1 MEKIIGILILS
12 FLWLSNANAGIKEP
26 GTGYLYSGL
35 KACKGALKS
44 EHKKLKK
51 IYLEKDRKINVIL
64 YASCN
69 AEDVVWGSKKGK
81 NLETLHQKAYKKCLK
96 SAKKYMPGEDCYLY
110 AVNEEKVWK
119 YDKAKESNK
128 KKVKLAKAKPELAE
142 AKVLEEKQAQLDKK
156 PGRFFEDQPDVNDD
170 YQVHFIYMLTMSDKD
185 RELDINGKIE
195 EYADKMNAIFEKF
208 SKKTKGSSGA
218 KKYKYDYRKDGK
230 LDVTFIRLNKE
241 RKEFHKYIN
250 GNYKGW
256 LWLNGFNN
264 PKKVYFTFADVTSV
278 DGGEG
283 GVGMASMFLKNKYN
297 QNKSSMIKTALHEMH
312 HAMGGGFACVP
323 GMSKKAHFS
332 SGQDTDSK
340 HMFFGKAYVHDVE
353 GCPKGEDSVYL
364 TPTSQDP
371 YDPFKLICLNEWGKY
386 NHKKL
391 IKLREKQK
399 KDLKNGKWNYR
410 NGGSNCKFSYWARNY
425 DGLIKIFNDVEAQR
439 AYDMDPKSH

>member
-12 FLWLSNANAGIKEP
+12 FLWLSNANAGINEP

-69 AEDVVWGSKKGK
+69 AEDVVWGIKKGK
-81 NLETLHQKAYKKCLK
+81 NLETLHQKAYKSCLK

-119 YDKAKESNK
+119 YDKAKESTK
-128 KKVKLAKAKPELAE
+128 KKVKLAKAKAELAE

-170 YQVHFIYMLTMSDKD
+170 YQIHFIYMLTASDKD
-185 RELDINGKIE
+185 REFDINGKIE
-195 EYADKMNAIFEKF
+195 KYAEQMNKLHEKH
-208 SKKTKGSSGA
+208 SKKVKGSSGA
-218 KKYKYDYRKDGK
+218 KKYKFDYRKDGK
-230 LDVTFIRLNKE
+230 LDVTFIRLDKK
-241 RKEFHKYIN
+241 RKELHKHIN
-250 GNYKGW
+250 NNYGGW
-256 LWLNGFNN
+256 LWMNGFNN
-264 PKKVYFTFADVTSV
+264 PKKHYFTFADVTSR

-283 GVGMASMFLKNKYN
+283 GVGMASVFLKSKYN
-297 QNKSSMIKTALHEMH
+297 RKAVNMIRTAVHELH

-323 GMSKKAHFS
+323 GMSGTAHW
-332 SGQDTDSK
+332 SGNSQDTIQK
-340 HMFFGKAYVHDVE
+340 QIFMGKAYVHDEE

-364 TPTSQDP
+364 TPTSKDP

-386 NHKKL
+386 NHPKL
-391 IKLREKQK
+391 VKLREKQAS
-399 KDLKNGKWNYR
+399 DLKKGKWNYR
-410 NGGSNCKFSYWARNY
+410 SGGSGCKFSYWK
-425 DGLIKIFNDVEAQR
+425 GSGGMKIFDEKEAKR
-439 AYDMDPKSH
+439 AYDRVGH